1 MAYVVDLEDEYAD
14 ADVPTTIVRS
24 KADCPTVDVSFL
36 WLNIIVA
43 DCERVRSYSK
53 TCLNA
58 TLNKWKFCINWL
70 LDRVLM

>member
-1 MAYVVDLEDEYAD
+1 
-14 ADVPTTIVRS
+14 
-24 KADCPTVDVSFL
+24 
-36 WLNIIVA
+36 LNIIVA